1 MNSAGKRGLL
11 KLAGGVA
18 LVFIVTGCAGPLQ
31 TRGFGSGP
39 GVPAGARL
47 SIIAAEED
55 GPPVDAATHRALAAT
70 LTRAGFSV
78 GDDGAY
84 MVDFSLA
91 ERPATMGVTPGK
103 TERALSAAKGRKPLQ
118 SCQDRTH
125 RFTLVILDR
134 KTGETAYR
142 GDAEE
147 HHCRATLDDSRP
159 HLIDAVV
166 ADLKQPKG
174 VYELSRPGKK

>member
-1 MNSAGKRGLL
+1 MNSGGKFL
-11 KLAGGVA
+11 KLAGGIA
-18 LVFIVTGCAGPLQ
+18 LFVIAAGCAGPLQ
-31 TRGFGSGP
+31 TRGFGAGP

-47 SIIAAEED
+47 AMIAPEED
-55 GPPVDAATHRALAAT
+55 SPPVDATTGTALAAA
-70 LTRAGFSV
+70 LTRQGYRV

-84 MVDFSLA
+84 VVDFSLA
-91 ERPATMGVTPGK
+91 ERPATMGVTPSK
-103 TERALSAAKGRKPLQ
+103 AERALSAAKARKPLQ

-134 KTGETAYR
+134 KTGEAAYR

-147 HHCRATLDDSRP
+147 HHCRATLDDSRT
-159 HLIDAVV
+159 HLIEAVV

-174 VYELSRPGKK
+174 AYQLTRPGKE